1 MNWERLITTA
11 LLAPLMPSLAVPFSQ
26 EVKREIRY
34 KQDYRC
40 DLCGDECNL
49 EIHHKVPEHAL
60 LQLGIKG
67 KCTENNG
74 VGLCP
79 PCHDLAN
86 ENAILNGVFYQDGK
100 FVPLEKIDKDTYIHS
115 DEVKKEIRQKRK
127 RRRH

>member
-49 EIHHKVPEHAL
+49 EIHHKVPEH
-60 LQLGIKG
+60 
-67 KCTENNG
+67 
-74 VGLCP
+74 
-79 PCHDLAN
+79 
-86 ENAILNGVFYQDGK
+86 
-100 FVPLEKIDKDTYIHS
+100 
-115 DEVKKEIRQKRK
+115 KKSKHFCGDFGCK
-127 RRRH
+127 